1 MKQKQHFH
9 DKTLS
14 ALGSPSYLARRLL
27 NAFAQHYEALFRS
40 SDITYPQWTI
50 LMLLYTGFGRT
61 AAEMARQMC
70 HDAGAMTRLVDQL
83 EKRGFVARLRDTADR
98 RIVNLVLTDQG
109 HALADTLKSRVV
121 AFLNVALEDFSQEE
135 FATWLRLTSRM
146 ITVIDAQ
153 PIGEP
158 RSKAT
163 AKAKPKP
170 RKKAA
175 R

>member
-1 MKQKQHFH
+1 MKKKQHFH

-14 ALGSPSYLARRLL
+14 ALGSPSYLARRLQQ
-27 NAFAQHYEALFRS
+27 AFAQHYEALFAS
-40 SDITYPQWTI
+40 ADITYPQWTI

-121 AFLNVALEDFSQEE
+121 AFLNVALEDISQEE

-146 ITVIDAQ
+146 ITVLDAQ
-153 PIGEP
+153 PVGAPEM
-158 RSKAT
+158 
-163 AKAKPKP
+163 KAKPKP
-170 RKKAA
+170 KKKAA